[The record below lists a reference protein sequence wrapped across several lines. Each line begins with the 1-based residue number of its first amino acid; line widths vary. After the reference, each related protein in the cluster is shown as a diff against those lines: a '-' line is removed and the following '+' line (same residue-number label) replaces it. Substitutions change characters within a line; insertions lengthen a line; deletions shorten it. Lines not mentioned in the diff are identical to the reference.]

1 MRQIAVCAE
10 DRFLRAKLPSFAK
23 PEVDN
28 GANIYDS
35 SALTNA
41 STTSTNVNQANS
53 IGQSSGSTATLGGYK
68 RGQNSQTD
76 STHAQNKTETS
87 SSNKTLNASF
97 NRTENNSE
105 ASTDNLT
112 TTSSKTLAFR
122 QVRTVKFSVQA
133 SLNRCG
139 GETRLLLPP
148 DAAQNAALAPS
159 LVRAVARAHDWV
171 DRIIRGEISNQRAI
185 STETGLDERYISKM
199 IPLAFLAPDIT
210 EALLTGKQ
218 DPTLT
223 VNDLVDGCVSDW
235 QTQRETL
242 AGFVLPQ

>member
-53 IGQSSGSTATLGGYK
+53 IGQSSGSTTTLSGYK

-122 QVRTVKFSVQA
+122 QVRPSNLA
-133 SLNRCG
+133 SRPVS
-139 GETRLLLPP
+139 T
-148 DAAQNAALAPS
+148 
-159 LVRAVARAHDWV
+159 AVAA
-171 DRIIRGEISNQRAI
+171 
-185 STETGLDERYISKM
+185 K
-199 IPLAFLAPDIT
+199 
-210 EALLTGKQ
+210 
-218 DPTLT
+218 
-223 VNDLVDGCVSDW
+223 LVCCCRPMRPRMQHW
-235 QTQRETL
+235 RHRW
-242 AGFVLPQ
+242 FVLSQERMIGWIALSEVRFRTSVPYQPRRDSMSDTSAR